1 MSLFKDEVALTLGGD
16 TLRVTQ
22 QYEVKTEILRQ
33 PAAFSIRLGHGG
45 VVADFL
51 KRYPPNTP
59 FSLSING
66 QTIQTGWTDGA
77 SSGEGSGASEATFD
91 GRDALAPVIKSC
103 VRRDRSFQ
111 DTTYLGLTAA
121 VFDEVGLTDYTI
133 VGDNT
138 ANRKAITGKVTVETK
153 PAEIEIE
160 TLANGEAKIREIVP
174 GTTKT
179 TYKSES
185 ARIGTRWYDWL
196 KTRLDRAGIF
206 LWAAG
211 DGSFILSR
219 PNGDQSPIARIAR
232 IKRGERGDGRV
243 LQHSYRQDISN
254 LYTKVI
260 VSGHGGGGKN
270 FGRTKNYG
278 EFVNPWAAQLMGGE
292 NRQVLTLHDN
302 ECKSPRSC
310 EHLARRRVAEMN
322 RDAWQLSYLV
332 AGHSTLA
339 IGGGRAVWAAD
350 TIVEVDDREAGIA
363 GLFYVEGV
371 TFSRGPQTTTRLRLM
386 RPEDLVF
393 ATEAEAA

>member
-1 MSLFKDEVALTLGGD
+1 VALYKDEVALTLGGD

-22 QYEVKTEILRQ
+22 QYEVKTAILRQ
-33 PAAFSIRLGHGG
+33 PAGFSIRLGHGG
-45 VVADFL
+45 VVAEFL

-66 QTIQTGWTDGA
+66 NTIQTGNTDGA
-77 SSGEGSGASEATFD
+77 SSGEGGGASEVTYE

-111 DTTYLGLTAA
+111 NTTYHDLVAA
-121 VFDEVGLTDYTI
+121 IFDEIGLTDYTI
-133 VGDNT
+133 RGDNT
-138 ANRKAITGKVTVETK
+138 ANRRAITGKVTVETK
-153 PAEIEIE
+153 PAEIVIA
-160 TLANGEAKIREIVP
+160 TFATKEAEIREVIP

-179 TYKSES
+179 TYKSET

-211 DGSFILSR
+211 DGTFILSR
-219 PNGDQSPIARIAR
+219 PNKDQSPIARITR
-232 IKRGERGDGRV
+232 IARGERGEGRV
-243 LQHSYRQDISN
+243 VQHSHRQDVSN
-254 LYTKVI
+254 VYTKVI

-278 EFVNPWAAQLMGGE
+278 EFVNPWAAQILGGE
-292 NRQVLTLHDN
+292 NRQVLTIHDN
-302 ECKSPRSC
+302 DCKSPESC
-310 EHLARRRVAEMN
+310 VHLARRRVAEMN
-322 RDAWQLSYLV
+322 RDAWQLSYLM
-332 AGHSTLA
+332 AGHSTQA

-350 TIVEVDDREAGIA
+350 TIVEVDDRETGIA

-371 TFSRGPQTTTRLRLM
+371 TFARAPHTTTLLRLM